1 MHLQKGEKIR
11 NFERDH
17 LRYIHTPRPAPR
29 SRETRFEKRRPA
41 KVPEPQPFEE
51 SLRFLGLG
59 RERAQ
64 FLGGV
69 VAGWGQEVVDQSHR
83 KADISSLAGV
93 GALRGIGSAN
103 RVLVFH
109 MFYLLT

>member
-1 MHLQKGEKIR
+1 MVR
-11 NFERDH
+11 VV

-69 VAGWGQEVVDQSHR
+69 VAGWGQEVGDQSHR

-93 GALRGIGSAN
+93 GAL
-103 RVLVFH
+103 
-109 MFYLLT
+109 LT